1 MSKRV
6 LSFLAVA
13 TCLAFATPATA
24 QDGGVIVYFGG
35 GVGVA
40 TGDLGDE
47 TDPGF
52 LGVAG
57 LLFPVGGGSI
67 SLGGEGF
74 YGSLG
79 GTDVD
84 DSLKLYGAMGII
96 DISFGDSDSVSPY
109 VFAGAGLL
117 VGDTDEGSSESQFG
131 YEGGVGLAFPLG
143 GVSAWVE
150 GRYMGSEDLDLIAF
164 LAGLAIG

>member
-1 MSKRV
+1 MSKRI
-6 LSFLAVA
+6 LSFVAVA
-13 TCLAFATPATA
+13 GLLAFATPAMA
-24 QDGGVIVYFGG
+24 QDGGITVYFGG
-35 GVGVA
+35 GVGSA
-40 TGDLGDE
+40 TGDLGDV

-67 SLGGEGF
+67 SIGGEGF

-96 DISFGDSDSVSPY
+96 DVSFGDSDGVSPY

-117 VGDTDEGSSESQFG
+117 VGDTDEDSESQFG
-131 YEGGVGLAFPLG
+131 YEGGIGLALPLG

-150 GRYMGSEDLDLIAF
+150 GRYMGSKDLDLIAF
-164 LAGLAIG
+164 LVGLAIG